1 MVKHFIIPKLTYL
14 SLFFFELT
22 ECLHDQATT
31 LQESI
36 TKLTERPLESTAENS
51 SSKPETTSTTTPE
64 VTSARSQV
72 SGVFAACLP
81 VLRARLANLS
91 MAQELI
97 DSALENASLSLRMES
112 MGLMD

>member
-1 MVKHFIIPKLTYL
+1 MNYHIIPKLIFL
-14 SLFFFELT
+14 LFKIT
-22 ECLHDQATT
+22 EQLHDQATT
-31 LQESI
+31 LQDSI
-36 TKLTERPLESTAENS
+36 IKLTENS
-51 SSKPETTSTTTPE
+51 SASTTENASAETEATTITPE
-64 VTSARSQV
+64 VSSARSQV
-72 SGVFAACLP
+72 SGVFTACLP